1 MAGKKKKASKRTPV
15 SYFLNEDETGEA
27 ELLTKEC
34 FPSDVGKDW
43 TLSRAGG
50 EDIEV
55 LETIREV
62 SAETVEPAI
71 PPNLDGLPPAREKEE
86 ARQPV
91 PHHSECMVE
100 PLVAKSTS
108 DAETSCVCE
117 YNQPVSRYV

>member
-1 MAGKKKKASKRTPV
+1 MAGKKKKGSKRTPV

-27 ELLTKEC
+27 ELVTKEC

-62 SAETVEPAI
+62 SGETVEPPI
-71 PPNLDGLPPAREKEE
+71 PPKSDGLPPAREKEE
-86 ARQPV
+86 ERQSV
-91 PHHSECMVE
+91 PHHSEWIVE

-108 DAETSCVCE
+108 DADTSCVCE
-117 YNQPVSRYV
+117 YKQPVSRYV